1 MATVTVDV
9 EISVV
14 CDDGEHLSG
23 SGYFDM
29 DLPEGVYASS
39 GGLSAQDV
47 EALLGAGPSLGREF
61 ESGLAEAMED
71 AVRGLRCE
79 IEAAAE
85 KQPRGGK

>member
-23 SGYFDM
+23 TGYFDM
-29 DLPEGVYASS
+29 DLPEGVYASAD
-39 GGLSAQDV
+39 GLSAREV
-47 EALLGAGPSLGREF
+47 EALLEAGPGLERGF
-61 ESGLAEAMED
+61 EAGLAEAMEE

-79 IEAAAE
+79 IEAATE
-85 KQPRGGK
+85 KQPRGDK